1 MAKWVNADKI
11 IPQLME
17 MAKESDPH
25 ARSVNGNE
33 FLERV
38 GRRDAIQEVIN
49 ILTAEP
55 LISDVRRV
63 VRCQYCENY
72 DTCKNDICTSGNGY
86 CSRGK
91 RHE

>member
-49 ILTAEP
+49 ILKAEP

-63 VRCQYCENY
+63 VRCQYCESY
-72 DTCKNDICTSGNGY
+72 DTCEYGSILHGNGY